1 MTSTSASR
9 PALNRILGFGFSLAL
24 AFGGTLGTGI
34 LRLPGM
40 VAAALGD
47 PTLILLVWI
56 LGGLYATVG
65 AITVSELAAMSPSA
79 GGFYVYARR
88 AFGPGVGFLVG
99 WNDWMLNCLA
109 LATSAVAAADIA
121 GTLHPRFAA
130 HAPIVAALEIATL
143 TSLHWIGVRVGGGLQ
158 GIFSATVGL
167 LLVALALGSFTLPE
181 AISAA
186 SSVPAAAT
194 SQTLLSLG
202 MFAALAMALRTV
214 IFTYDGWYSGI
225 YLAEETVDAGRA
237 LPRAIIGNTLLLTA
251 LFVLINA
258 AFIYA
263 LPIPELAASTLPA
276 ADVARKLFPVGGA
289 VFVTVLAL
297 LILWSLGNALLL
309 TGPRVLYAL
318 GRDGFLTVKTTEV
331 SAGGTPRVA
340 LAITAGT
347 AVALILTGTLQ
358 QLVAVTAVVFL
369 LNYLSAYVAI
379 FVLRFTEA
387 DAPRP
392 FRAWGY
398 PVTPAIALLGTL
410 MFLVG
415 GVIDDPKSGVVAAIL
430 VALSAPCYLW
440 ASRSLSARAR

>member
-1 MTSTSASR
+1 MRGTSTSR
-9 PALNRILGFGFSLAL
+9 PALNRILGLGFSFAL

-34 LRLPGM
+34 LRLPGT

-65 AITVSELAAMSPSA
+65 AITLSELAAMSPSA

-109 LATSAVAAADIA
+109 LATSATAAADIA
-121 GTLHPRFAA
+121 GTLYPPFAD
-130 HAPIVAALEIATL
+130 HTQLVAAFEIATL
-143 TSLHWIGVRVGGGLQ
+143 MSLHWIGVRVGGGLQ

-167 LLVALALGSFTLPE
+167 LLVALALGSFTLPG
-181 AISAA
+181 ASSAA
-186 SSVPAAAT
+186 SSVPALAT
-194 SQTLLSLG
+194 SQTLVSLG
-202 MFAALAMALRTV
+202 MFAAFAIALRTV
-214 IFTYDGWYSGI
+214 IFTYDGWYSSI
-225 YLAEETVDAGRA
+225 YLAEETVDAARA

-258 AFIYA
+258 AFVYA
-263 LPIPELAASTLPA
+263 LPIPVLAASKLPA
-276 ADVARKLFPVGGA
+276 ADVARELFPQFGS
-289 VFVTVLAL
+289 VFVTALSL
-297 LILWSLGNALLL
+297 LILWGLGNALLL

-318 GRDGFLTVKTTEV
+318 GRDGLLTAKTTSV
-331 SAGGTPRVA
+331 GAGGTPRVA
-340 LAITAGT
+340 LGITAG
-347 AVALILTGTLQ
+347 AAIALIFSGTLA

-379 FVLRFTEA
+379 FVLRLTEA

-410 MFLVG
+410 VFLVG
-415 GVIDDPKSGVVAAIL
+415 GVIDDPASGFFAASL
-430 VALSAPCYLW
+430 VALSAPCYWW
-440 ASRSLSARAR
+440 ASRKLSARAR